1 MVDPVT
7 AGRAFTGAFWT
18 SYLNCV
24 LLNFSLTTNLP
35 LYPAALIPLNTNGV
49 STSKPVTAAVVVTVI
64 VSLVAEPSPAL
75 ILEIPTEDP
84 VDPTI
89 RYSSI
94 LGWISI
100 DDDG

>member
-1 MVDPVT
+1 M
-7 AGRAFTGAFWT
+7 
-18 SYLNCV
+18 
-24 LLNFSLTTNLP
+24 
-35 LYPAALIPLNTNGV
+35 